1 MTKKAKQKAEVF
13 VEKETQ
19 VIDKPI
25 AKPKNHSS
33 NNGWEIKSRNYYL
46 SNNQS
51 PLTFTL
57 ASKHTQRF
65 PLMWFDKEKGYQ
77 RELRYATNQKS
88 PFVDE
93 QKGVATLAHIVFEYG
108 VLHVPKEKQNIQKLL
123 SLYHPGLNKIYNE
136 MKPVIK
142 ATNELEDIELELNA
156 ATAALN
162 MEIDQA
168 EAIMRVEEGS
178 KVEKMSSKELKRDL
192 VLFAK
197 RKPKLFLELA
207 NDENVELRNLALRA
221 QSAGIIKLSQDQ
233 RTIHWASNDRKL
245 LTVPFDEN
253 PWSAC
258 AAFFKTDE
266 GVEVFKSIMKKLK

>member
-25 AKPKNHSS
+25 AKPKNHSI

-93 QKGVATLAHIVFEYG
+93 QKGVATLAHIVFEDG
-108 VLHVPKEKQNIQKLL
+108 VLHVPKEKQNLQRLL